1 MPKPPSNPSR
11 STRSTKSNNHNPPTP
26 SQTSETTDRP
36 RAVSSNAR
44 IEDKADNSDRHSA
57 ERKGWHREMK
67 ALVSARD
74 REIAAGKRPRKGLE
88 LNVGYHQELEASN
101 KRLEMDNRLMAPRV
115 GLLSD
120 L

>member
-1 MPKPPSNPSR
+1 MPKPPPNPPR
-11 STRSTKSNNHNPPTP
+11 PTRSSKSNDSNPPTP
-26 SQTSETTDRP
+26 SQTRETINRS
-36 RAVSSNAR
+36 RAVSSHIH
-44 IEDKADNSDRHSA
+44 IEDEADKSDRHSA

-67 ALVSARD
+67 ALVSSRD

-115 GLLSD
+115 S
-120 L
+120 

>member
-1 MPKPPSNPSR
+1 MPNPPPDPPR
-11 STRSTKSNNHNPPTP
+11 PTRSPKSNNPNSPTP
-26 SQTSETTDRP
+26 SQTSKTNNRP
-36 RAVSSNAR
+36 RAVSPHAR
-44 IEDKADNSDRHSA
+44 IESQADNSDRHSA

-74 REIAAGKRPRKGLE
+74 RDIAAGKRPRKGLD

-115 GLLSD
+115 S
-120 L
+120 

>member
-1 MPKPPSNPSR
+1 MPQPPSNPPR
-11 STRSTKSNNHNPPTP
+11 PTGSTKSNNPNPPTP
-26 SQTSETTDRP
+26 SQTSKTTNGP
-36 RAVSSNAR
+36 RAVSSHPHVLD
-44 IEDKADNSDRHSA
+44 EADNSDRHSA

-67 ALVSARD
+67 ALVSSRD

-115 GLLSD
+115 S
-120 L
+120 

>member
-1 MPKPPSNPSR
+1 MSEPPPNPPR
-11 STRSTKSNNHNPPTP
+11 PTRSSESNNPNPTTP
-26 SQTSETTDRP
+26 SQTRKTINRS
-36 RAVSSNAR
+36 RAVSFPIQSYG
-44 IEDKADNSDRHSA
+44 EADNSDRHSA

-67 ALVSARD
+67 ALVTSRD

-115 GLLSD
+115 SLLQD

>member
-1 MPKPPSNPSR
+1 MPKPPPNSSR
-11 STRSTKSNNHNPPTP
+11 PTRSPKINNPNPTTP
-26 SQTSETTDRP
+26 SQTRETINRLG
-36 RAVSSNAR
+36 AVSSHIP
-44 IEDKADNSDRHSA
+44 IEDEADNSDRHSA

-115 GLLSD
+115 S
-120 L
+120 